1 MVAGGS
7 LRSEEAVRHEGTSG
21 GSSLCP
27 ARLPGN
33 KTAAFPFT
41 GKELPHTSVPGDFR
55 LLPECLAFNSCVSGN
70 YPSLAFATPS
80 GSTESIG
87 KF

>member
-1 MVAGGS
+1 M
-7 LRSEEAVRHEGTSG
+7 RHEGTSG

-33 KTAAFPFT
+33 KTPAPAFA
-41 GKELPHTSVPGDFR
+41 GRELLHTSVPGVFR